1 MLKFIKKFFAK
12 EPEPISVSK
21 VKLPEF
27 IGNKLQGIDF
37 SLKKQDYIKQI
48 GDIKTRL
55 TEKAESL
62 LQQTVSEK
70 DQKEVEMRVQNIVS
84 GHKNNYAREIVHF
97 ARDLGS
103 LENIDSDIIAFD
115 NNLQEKLDNLSRK
128 TAKSFEA
135 SKYLFFDPVEEVR
148 KILIELNN
156 YLREFEKIKEKI
168 LKVDSLKKLLED
180 RLDEKRKVETVYKQ
194 KEEILEK
201 KKKMNSELE
210 ELEKKKEEL
219 LESENYKNLQD
230 DKNKLEKI
238 KIKLQNINQETHS
251 FFAKLSKPLK
261 KYERVS
267 LQNKLIGKYLAD
279 SGIALENDSELEIK
293 KIIEKMKDADIDV
306 DYKVK
311 EKIEQSLKIMLGGFL
326 EKQQNDVMK
335 VNNSIK
341 EMQQKIKANKVSEE
355 IKHVEND
362 IKMQQTRIENLKIP
376 EIHEAFDYIS
386 KMKEI
391 AEEIDKKLGGN

>member
-1 MLKFIKKFFAK
+1 M
-12 EPEPISVSK
+12 
-21 VKLPEF
+21 
-27 IGNKLQGIDF
+27 
-37 SLKKQDYIKQI
+37 
-48 GDIKTRL
+48 
-55 TEKAESL
+55 
-62 LQQTVSEK
+62 
-70 DQKEVEMRVQNIVS
+70 
-84 GHKNNYAREIVHF
+84 
-97 ARDLGS
+97 
-103 LENIDSDIIAFD
+103 
-115 NNLQEKLDNLSRK
+115 
-128 TAKSFEA
+128 
-135 SKYLFFDPVEEVR
+135 
-148 KILIELNN
+148 IELNN